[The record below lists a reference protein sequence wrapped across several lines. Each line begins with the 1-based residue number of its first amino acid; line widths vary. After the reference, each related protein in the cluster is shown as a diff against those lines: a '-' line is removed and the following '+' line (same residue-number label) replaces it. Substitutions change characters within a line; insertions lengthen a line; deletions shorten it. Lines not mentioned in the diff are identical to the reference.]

1 MDHPDLDVAQLGLKL
16 ANLRIGGA
24 AALGAELDGRIVNL
38 ALAGARLQLPVP
50 RDMDELLQQQ
60 RAAEVAALVA
70 RLRREGAAG
79 AFEVAQPAFA
89 PLVTRPQKIL
99 CVGFNYQAHAAE
111 TKTAIPKAPPLFGK
125 FANALNHHDGTVEL
139 PTRMDHAFDYETELV
154 IVFGRRCRDLSKD
167 DALSAVAG
175 YAIGNDLSAR
185 TLQNLTTQFM
195 AGKTSDGFA
204 PLGPWLVP
212 AGLIPE
218 PNDLRLRTWLN
229 GELRQDGN
237 TREMIFDCRDLI
249 HYVSSIMTIEPGDVM
264 FTGTPPGVIWG
275 QPGPLETRRWLRAG
289 DTVVSAIDGLG
300 ELAVHLRGSGREEE
314 GRRS

>member
-1 MDHPDLDVAQLGLKL
+1 MDHPDFDVAQLGLKL
-16 ANLRIGGA
+16 ANLRIDGA
-24 AALGAELDGRIVNL
+24 TALGAELDGRIVNL

-60 RAAEVAALVA
+60 RGAEVAALVA
-70 RLRREGAAG
+70 RLRREGGAG
-79 AFEVAQPAFA
+79 AFEVAQAAFA

-111 TKTAIPKAPPLFGK
+111 TQTALPKAPPLFGK
-125 FANALNHHDGTVEL
+125 FANALNHHDGVVEL
-139 PTRMDHAFDYETELV
+139 PTHVDHAFDYETELV
-154 IVFGRRCRDLSKD
+154 IVFGRRCRNLSTA

-212 AGLIPE
+212 RGLIAMPD
-218 PNDLRLRTWLN
+218 DLRLRTWLN
-229 GELRQDGN
+229 GELRQDGS
-237 TREMIFDCRDLI
+237 TRDMIFDCRELI
-249 HYVSSIMTIEPGDVM
+249 RYVSSIMTIEPGDVL

-275 QPGPLETRRWLRAG
+275 QPGPIETRRWLRAG

-300 ELAVHLRGSGREEE
+300 ELAVHLR
-314 GRRS
+314 